1 MLRTL
6 AWEASMSWC
15 WTVYPTLARCLAN
28 RRGAAAARIQLR
40 TYVHVMLSRW
50 GCSAH
55 AYRPYR
61 IFLHMFVNKFGLI
74 SFILRYSFLKQRSDI
89 YIYHVSMH
97 LQRKYTRAARAQ
109 LYIYI
114 YPIYHVHLETARALR
129 WQGSLTSEQDGRVGS
144 VVWMRAWS

>member
-28 RRGAAAARIQLR
+28 RRGSRR
-40 TYVHVMLSRW
+40 TYTATHVRGHAQSMRMLSP
-50 GCSAH
+50 C

-74 SFILRYSFLKQRSDI
+74 SFILGYSFLNQRSDI

-144 VVWMRAWS
+144 VV